1 VAPRL
6 PGPLEPLAGDPA
18 RSGIFTDFDGTLSPI
33 IERPEAARP
42 EAGAAEALEA
52 LAGRFGLV
60 AIVSGRPVS
69 FLEPLTP
76 PGVRL
81 SGLYGLEE
89 SVDGVRR
96 EVPGVSTWRSVVEEA
111 ARRAEATGPGGMS
124 VERKGLSLTLHFRA
138 SPEQEDEVRVWAAGE
153 AARSG
158 LDVRSAKQS
167 VELHPPVAT
176 DKGTVIEA
184 LGAGLA
190 AVCYLADDMG
200 DLPGFDG
207 LDRLAAAG
215 VHVARIAVRGPETP
229 SVVLDRADVVV
240 DGPDGA
246 VALLE
251 ALVAASA

>member
-1 VAPRL
+1 M
-6 PGPLEPLAGDPA
+6 
-18 RSGIFTDFDGTLSPI
+18 
-33 IERPEAARP
+33 
-42 EAGAAEALEA
+42 
-52 LAGRFGLV
+52 AGRFGLV

-138 SPEQEDEVRVWAAGE
+138 RPEEQGAVRVWAAEE

-158 LDVRSAKQS
+158 LEVRSAKQS

-176 DKGTVIEA
+176 DKGTAIE
-184 LGAGLA
+184 GLA
-190 AVCYLADDMG
+190 TGLTAVCYLADDMG
-200 DLPGFDG
+200 DLPGYDG

-215 VHVARIAVRGPETP
+215 VHAARIAVRGPETP
-229 SVVLDRADVVV
+229 ADILDRADVVV
-240 DGPDGA
+240 DGPEGA
-246 VALLE
+246 VLLLE
-251 ALVAASA
+251 ALVSATS

>member
-1 VAPRL
+1 VATGLPR
-6 PGPLEPLAGDPA
+6 PLQPLADDPG
-18 RSGIFTDFDGTLSPI
+18 RSGVFTDFDGTLSPI
-33 IERPEAARP
+33 VERPEAACP
-42 EAGAAEALEA
+42 APGAVDALGA
-52 LAGRFGLV
+52 LAGRFALV
-60 AIVSGRPVS
+60 AVVSGRPVS
-69 FLEPLTP
+69 FLEPQMP
-76 PGVRL
+76 AGVRL

-89 SVDGVRR
+89 SVGGERR
-96 EVPGVSTWRSVVEEA
+96 EVPGVAEWRGVVEAA
-111 ARRAEATGPGGMS
+111 ARRAESEGPAAMS

-215 VHVARIAVRGPETP
+215 VHAARIAVRGPETP
-229 SVVLDRADVVV
+229 GVVLDRADVVV

>member
-1 VAPRL
+1 MAPSL
-6 PGPLEPLAGDPA
+6 PGPLRPLTTDPA

-33 IERPEAARP
+33 VERPEAARP
-42 EAGAAEALEA
+42 EAGAVEALGA

-138 SPEQEDEVRVWAAGE
+138 RPEEQGAVRVWAAEE

-158 LDVRSAKQS
+158 LEVRSAKQS
-167 VELHPPVAT
+167 VELHPPVST
-176 DKGTVIEA
+176 DKGTAIE
-184 LGAGLA
+184 GLA
-190 AVCYLADDMG
+190 TGLTAVCYLADDMG
-200 DLPGFDG
+200 DLPGYDG

-215 VHVARIAVRGPETP
+215 VHAARIAVRGPETP
-229 SVVLDRADVVV
+229 ADILDRADVVV
-240 DGPDGA
+240 DGPEGA
-246 VALLE
+246 VLLLE
-251 ALVAASA
+251 ALVSATS